1 MSRHDLDSGVF
12 WERCISEMVEKGLPD
27 GWRKSIFDGE
37 NALADAFVGALAPG
51 AAVLDFGCGVGRN
64 ALALARKGFDVLVC
78 DVSDAGVRFCEE
90 WAGREGLAIRSVTFD
105 GHEID
110 LANRSVEGI
119 LAWSCLDHVTL
130 QWARELA
137 RELGRV
143 ARPHA
148 ILLVSFDEDR
158 SDDPESV
165 AEVLDDGSHHYVEGR
180 RQGMIFR
187 PYTNDEILGLF
198 EDDWGRL
205 SFEGRD
211 TSAPRR
217 GLFQR
222 RLGSTA

>member
-1 MSRHDLDSGVF
+1 MSRHDLDSGAF
-12 WERCISEMVEKGLPD
+12 WERCITEMVEKGLPD

-37 NALADAFVGALAPG
+37 SALADAFVGALPP
-51 AAVLDFGCGVGRN
+51 AALVLDFGCGVGRN

-90 WAGREGLAIRSVTFD
+90 WAGGESLAIRSVTFD

-110 LANRSVEGI
+110 LANRSVDGI

-130 QWARELA
+130 EWARELA
-137 RELGRV
+137 GELGRI

-148 ILLVSFDEDR
+148 ILLVSFDEDG

-165 AEVLDDGSHHYVEGR
+165 AQVLEDGSHHYVEGR

-187 PYTNDEILGLF
+187 PYTNEEILALF
-198 EDDWGRL
+198 GDDWERL
-205 SFEGRD
+205 AFEGKGMNV
-211 TSAPRR
+211 PRR
-217 GLFQR
+217 GMFER
-222 RLGSTA
+222 REG